1 MITKLRASP
10 QPLLMDSHAYAPK
23 ALPLCW
29 RDPDFVIW
37 EGSFIYR
44 EGMQYAYLGFQAKL
58 DGVNTNNDYEYTM
71 GVFGTDAAS
80 INVGII
86 TKYTEFSYK
95 NLYNTAAANADYAP
109 FIASA
114 PLHKSATYN
123 LKSKTVGGVT
133 TDTYR
138 FIIKDGSANNTTA
151 TGGYLTKNNR
161 ISEIRIALENLSLV
175 DGELVPIKLFLLV
188 NANPN
193 KADRNHALFDPIYA
207 NFNNFFILRPKGQ
220 TPTSGNPLEVS
231 RVDTDHIFYS
241 QLYAYTDGDLS
252 YTDNWPNV
260 SGVVVTGENVL
271 STTNMQKLTGKQR
284 YITDRLKNRPMPL
297 TGCILYLSAWGG
309 TSSMRYPHYEVVPGQ
324 WEYSKEEYA
333 QAISNSMDE
342 FAIGGD
348 NLGKIVAGAGRLN
361 PQSNLATYAWN
372 PFFEIYNQPT
382 FSFKYF
388 GNTESRQVLIVDF
401 TEAPVSQT
409 STRDNWL
416 SVGGRAARSGH
427 LFGYFDGGGIAN
439 HTGYYGSVYA
449 AHNMAKFV
457 NTATND
463 KIYNNH
469 LFQVRIPSPNTR
481 VYSPERGGYS
491 NASTWFFPNGFWE
504 DQISILFT
512 EKSSGKW
519 GLEKR
524 GGYTAQYGF
533 VGDTPRN
540 DLIGSFIPKISFPN
554 QAEPEF
560 YKQYEYL
567 AEYNNANWNWT
578 MVNGSK
584 GYSQIFINLYDHHSA
599 NMRSKANYISYCFF
613 IGVDDYKQSDSLIT
627 MPTVYSGGSLKTY
640 TEVKSAIET
649 INSSLNENY
658 TKLFTGNPHFTNY
671 NMFWQAPSSPL
682 NLRNIYKDYT
692 DKFFFFT
699 RQRTGNILI
708 VRGKNVTMYYG
719 EIKELKRNG
728 NPYGSLH
735 KIDDVGVEFEYSEN
749 IISGDNEQT
758 RIFHLSSVDNL
769 AYGQRYYIKGDK
781 IIYAAEFFEEPA

>member
-23 ALPLCW
+23 ALTLSW
-29 RDPDFVIW
+29 RSPDFTIW

-58 DGVNTNNDYEYTM
+58 DGVNTNNDYEYVM
-71 GVFGTDAAS
+71 NSFGNADASVNIA
-80 INVGII
+80 II
-86 TKYTEFSYK
+86 TKYTEYSFK
-95 NLYNTAAANADYAP
+95 NLYNLAATTSSYDP

-114 PLHKSATYN
+114 PLYIPATYTRK
-123 LKSKTVGGVT
+123 LKTPGDDSTA
-133 TDTYR
+133 TYR
-138 FIIKDGSANNTTA
+138 FIIRNGTANTTA
-151 TGGYLTKNNR
+151 DSFTDGYLTKNGR
-161 ISEIRIALENLSLV
+161 VSEIRIKLENLNLV
-175 DGELVPIKLFLLV
+175 DGELVPIKIMFIV

-193 KADRNHALFDPIYA
+193 KAVTTDTVNYDPIYA
-207 NFNNFFILRPKGQ
+207 NFNNYFILRP
-220 TPTSGNPLEVS
+220 TNPIEPS
-231 RVDTDHIFYS
+231 RVETDHIFYS

-309 TSSMRYPHYEVVPGQ
+309 TSSVRYPAYEVVPGQ

-333 QAISNSMDE
+333 QATSNSTDE

-348 NLGKIVAGAGRLN
+348 NLGKIVWGAGRLN

-409 STRDNWL
+409 STRNNWL

-463 KIYNNH
+463 KIYDNH

-481 VYSPERGGYS
+481 VYSPERGSYS

-524 GGYTAQYGF
+524 GGYTTQYGF

-554 QAEPEF
+554 QTDLEF

-567 AEYNNANWNWT
+567 AEYNNADWNWK
-578 MVNGSK
+578 MINGSK
-584 GYSQIFINLYDHHSA
+584 GYSQIYINLYDHHSA

-627 MPTVYSGGSLKTY
+627 MPAVYSGGSLKTY
-640 TEVKSAIET
+640 AEVKSAIET
-649 INSSLNENY
+649 INNSLNENY
-658 TKLFTGNPHFTNY
+658 SKLFTGNPHFTNY

-682 NLRNIYKDYT
+682 NLRHIYKDYT

-781 IIYAAEFFEEPA
+781 ITYAAEFFEEPS